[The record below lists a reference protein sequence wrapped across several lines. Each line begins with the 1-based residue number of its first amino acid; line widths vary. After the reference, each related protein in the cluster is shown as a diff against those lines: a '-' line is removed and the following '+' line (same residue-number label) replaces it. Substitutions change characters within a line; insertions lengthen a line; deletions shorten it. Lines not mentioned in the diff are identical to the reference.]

1 MRSGKDL
8 LNKPIYSIDEGKLL
22 GKAQDLYL
30 NDALDAVLGIFVG
43 SQGLIR
49 RKSELIRSGDVT
61 VFGLDAILVNSNKVI
76 TDDTAFPA
84 ARGWIRR
91 EKIVGREVDTP
102 GGTRLG
108 VVGDVIVDSAGAIT
122 GFSLS
127 RVYVEGPLADK
138 RLIDR
143 SVLIDT
149 GSDDDSMTVDLPRLE
164 ASLSGTIVLPVSES
178 KPETEMAAPVE
189 PESLN
194 LIVEEE
200 PESSGTGEGIG
211 DD

>member
-30 NDALDAVLGIFVG
+30 NDGLDAVLGVFIG

-49 RKSELIRSGDVT
+49 RKSELIRSGEVV
-61 VFGLDAILVNSNKVI
+61 VFGLDAILVNSSKVI
-76 TDDTAFPA
+76 TDDTTFPA

-127 RVYVEGPLADK
+127 RVFVEGPLADK

-149 GSDDDSMTVDLPRLE
+149 GSDDNSMTVDLPRLE
-164 ASLSGTIVLPVSES
+164 ASLSGTIVLPVSEEQQAKETS
-178 KPETEMAAPVE
+178 APDEPET
-189 PESLN
+189 LN
-194 LIVEEE
+194 LIIEEE
-200 PESSGTGEGIG
+200 PESSEAGEGL
-211 DD
+211 DDG